1 MLLGSGSRRRNPCHY
16 RRALLPT
23 AMSLSAKRP
32 STLKDRLLQET
43 DQPKKRLNA
52 DVEVSL
58 YRRIKAKAV
67 DEDRTISEITRQLW
81 IEDW

>member
-1 MLLGSGSRRRNPCHY
+1 
-16 RRALLPT
+16 
-23 AMSLSAKRP
+23 MSLSAKRP
-32 STLKDRLLQET
+32 SRLKDRLLQQVQET
-43 DQPKKRLNA
+43 EQPKKRLNA

-81 IEDW
+81 IEYLSNASKE